1 MGDSM
6 SKTMNTTDM
15 NGYEWDNFSP
25 MWSQEVLDELDR
37 LASLDIFPDNL
48 REFVEKFEGR

>member
-1 MGDSM
+1 M
-6 SKTMNTTDM
+6 SKMTNVMNTTDM
-15 NGYEWDNFSP
+15 DGFEWDNFSP